1 MDTRSNRRHKPWLRV
16 LGVLALGSAAFVAV
30 VGFAHTPAGRP
41 LLRYLPGMGSSC
53 PHAAAATMT
62 ADDRDR
68 VRVQTLA
75 QYRGEAPAASRDA
88 AGFQLGSASRD
99 EVERWALAHALA
111 CTAAGSSLRC
121 DAVPAG
127 ALPPGHV
134 ADTIHFGFD
143 ARDRVVSV
151 DLSSRLPDA
160 AIAAQW
166 VERSDAR
173 LRAQLGE
180 PTAQRGEATAAFMA
194 RAPLAQVASE
204 FRRTELRAKVSVTN
218 LGHGRFAARETYQ
231 QL

>member
-1 MDTRSNRRHKPWLRV
+1 MHTRSNRRRKWLRA

-41 LLRYLPGMGSSC
+41 LLRYLPGMGTSC

-68 VRVQTLA
+68 VRERTLA
-75 QYRGEAPAASRDA
+75 QYRGDSPAASRDA
-88 AGFQLGSASRD
+88 AGCQLGLASRAD
-99 EVERWALAHALA
+99 VERWAAAHAVS
-111 CTAAGSSLRC
+111 CTAAGSGVRC

-134 ADTIHFGFD
+134 ADAISFGFD
-143 ARDRVVSV
+143 ARDTVVSV
-151 DLSSRLPDA
+151 DLSSRLADA

-166 VERSDAR
+166 AERTDAR

-180 PTAQRGEATAAFMA
+180 PTVSRGEATAVFMA